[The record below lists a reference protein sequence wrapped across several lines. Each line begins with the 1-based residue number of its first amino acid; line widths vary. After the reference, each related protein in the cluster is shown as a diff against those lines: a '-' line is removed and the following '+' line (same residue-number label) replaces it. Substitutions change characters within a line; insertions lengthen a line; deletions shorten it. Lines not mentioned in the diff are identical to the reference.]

1 MNKVTI
7 FVDGA
12 IAGSRQTGV
21 AAICKSPTGHFV
33 GWLSRQMKRMTNNE
47 AEYQAVLLG
56 LELAGQLGAT
66 KVEIVSDSEVVVRQ
80 MMGYSRV
87 NSARLKKLHHETCQV
102 VRHFQEVTFRNV
114 GREQNKVADALAADA
129 LAGEIV
135 KMPAANSG
143 WERLL
148 SLAGR

>member
-1 MNKVTI
+1 VNEVTI

-12 IAGSRQTGV
+12 IAGSQQTGV
-21 AAICKSPTGHFV
+21 AAICKSPGGLFV

-80 MMGYSRV
+80 MLGFSRV
-87 NSARLKKLHHETCQV
+87 NSPKLKILHQKTCQA
-102 VRHFQEVTFRNV
+102 VRHFQEVSFRNV

-129 LAGEIV
+129 LAGQTV
-135 KMPAANSG
+135 KMAPQNTG
-143 WERLL
+143 WERLRL
-148 SLAGR
+148 LMGG